1 MEAAVFFSLAYRLPA
16 YQGAMAA
23 AVARQR
29 QDSSGPKAARRPG
42 QQGQRELYERSSPTV
57 SNARAADDAPP
68 ATASTFAQMNAQ
80 LGVKWFSHRVVTA
93 AEIAAAGAQQ
103 RAAQSQQDSRPDLRT
118 ASQAEYRELRGG
130 DT

>member
-1 MEAAVFFSLAYRLPA
+1 MEASVFFALAYRLPA

-23 AVARQR
+23 TVARQR
-29 QDSSGPKAARRPG
+29 QGGGGARAARRPG
-42 QQGQRELYERSSPTV
+42 QQGQRDLYDRASSPAV
-57 SNARAADDAPP
+57 NNARAADDAPP

-93 AEIAAAGAQQ
+93 AEIAAAES
-103 RAAQSQQDSRPDLRT
+103 RQDGRPDLRT
-118 ASQAEYRELRGG
+118 AAQAEYRELRGG